1 MDAVSRRVG
10 VDRVLTRRRA
20 LAGGA
25 IAGGALL
32 AACRGAQAP
41 ASSQTR
47 SSGTVTP
54 KAGGTVAVSHN
65 FDRGIDPHVN
75 QAQDSGAMGLFYQT
89 LIRFTA
95 PSFGLEPEIAT
106 RWEVPSQTELVF
118 TLAPNVVWHDKPPV
132 NGRPLTAND
141 VIFSYQR
148 AGGSDPRYVNRSFLT
163 SIDKMEAV
171 DPHTLRLTLKQADVT
186 QLANLA
192 IFSLAILAPEAVDA
206 AKNTLNTAEFTI
218 GTGPFVLQTSE
229 PNVGSS
235 FARNPKYFKSGLP
248 YLDKVMMHA
257 FRDYESEWA
266 AFLAGQLDHRFVPGE
281 SADSFATTKKDQYGL
296 SWFGDLAYG
305 QTQAHT
311 QKKPFDDPRVTRAL
325 RLLLDHDEFKTGW
338 ANNWW
343 GRGRFSV
350 CFAAATA
357 DPWDI
362 SEDEYRQHLEWKQPK
377 DDAIRESLTLLN
389 AAGFTKDKPLKFTL
403 SCGGGNAPETT
414 SGQLTQA
421 QFKRNSHGAVDPDL
435 RVVDNSAWNQVR
447 ANGDFEYY
455 AGGHSSGGTDPD
467 TYFSGTFKTGG
478 SRNYGKMSDPKLD
491 DMFAKQKTLF
501 DDQERK
507 KAVRDIVLY
516 MIDNLPY
523 GSHVAR
529 YVLNA
534 SQPRVHDFP
543 PGSQSFEWGDHYE
556 SVWIG

>member
-1 MDAVSRRVG
+1 M
-10 VDRVLTRRRA
+10 TRRRL
-20 LAGGA
+20 LAGG
-25 IAGGALL
+25 GAAFVATL
-32 AACRGAQAP
+32 AACRG
-41 ASSQTR
+41 TR
-47 SSGTVTP
+47 SSTSTTKQATAGATP
-54 KAGGTVAVSHN
+54 KAGGTLAVSHN
-65 FDRGIDPHVN
+65 FDRGIDPHMN

-89 LIRFTA
+89 LLRFTA

-106 RWEVPSQTELVF
+106 KWEVPSQTELLF
-118 TLAPNVVWHDKPPV
+118 TLAPNVRWHDKPPV
-132 NGRPLTAND
+132 NGRALKVED
-141 VIFSYQR
+141 VIYSYQR
-148 AGGSDPRYVNRSFLT
+148 AGGSDPRFVNRSFLS

-171 DPHTLRLTLKQADVT
+171 DTRTLKLTLKQADVT

-192 IFSLAILAPEAVDA
+192 IFSLAILAPEAVEA
-206 AKNTLNTAEFTI
+206 AKNTLNTADLTI
-218 GTGPFVLQTSE
+218 GTGPFVLQSSE
-229 PNVGSS
+229 PNVGSA
-235 FARNPKYFKSGLP
+235 FVRNPNYFKQRLP
-248 YLDKVMMHA
+248 YLDKVMMRA
-257 FRDYESEWA
+257 FKDYESEWA
-266 AFLAGQLDHRFVPGE
+266 AFVAGQLDHRFVPGE
-281 SADSFATTKKDQYGL
+281 SAGSFATDKKDQYGL

-311 QKKPFDDPRVTRAL
+311 KKKPFDDPRVTRGL

-377 DDAIRESLTLLN
+377 DDAIKESLMLLN
-389 AAGFTKDKPLKFTL
+389 AAGFTKDRPLRFTL
-403 SCGGGNAPETT
+403 SCGAGNAPETT

-421 QFKRNSHGAVDPDL
+421 QFKRNSQGVVDPTL

-467 TYFSGTFKTGG
+467 TFFSSTYKTGG
-478 SRNYGKMSDPKLD
+478 SRNYGKMSDPTLD
-491 DMFAKQKTLF
+491 AMFEKQKTLF
-501 DDQERK
+501 DEQERK
-507 KAVRDIVLY
+507 KAVREIVLY

-534 SQPRVHDFP
+534 SQARVHDFP

-556 SVWIG
+556 TIWLS